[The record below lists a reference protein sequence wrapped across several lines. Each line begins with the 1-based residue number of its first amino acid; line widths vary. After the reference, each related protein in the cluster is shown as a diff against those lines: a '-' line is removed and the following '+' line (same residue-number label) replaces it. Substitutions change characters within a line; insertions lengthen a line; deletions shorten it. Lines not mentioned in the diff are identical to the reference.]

1 MTTTIPNKLLSMTL
15 AVILGTVWG
24 APHTFAQ
31 GQPAIEVL
39 ELRFEQ
45 TARFLEGFSAE
56 KDKLGQKI
64 EKNDEEI
71 QQLKSNDQLSYLERQ
86 KLEALL
92 KASQDVSKKVAALDR
107 KIRESQQRHTQT
119 GQQLI
124 KLYESEI
131 DKAVAALEKGG
142 QNAQNRQAFLNRID
156 RLRHKRTSVQQAAG
170 LQKVDELQI
179 NQLDISPDDTPRQVR
194 QKGDLLKDQEE
205 KYRTRARALQAR
217 AAELQKELDLRTRV
231 SEMVEDLALF
241 DQQEEALTNL
251 ASQSGESAVTAGLD
265 VVESS
270 DRAALAGETILVG
283 QKDFDFITLS
293 GDVIEDLI
301 ENLAHQ
307 EQEAEARADSLSLRA
322 AQFYHAAEELK
333 KQ

>member
-1 MTTTIPNKLLSMTL
+1 MTTTMRNKLLAMTL
-15 AVILGTVWG
+15 AVVLGTVGG
-24 APHTFAQ
+24 ASHTFSQ
-31 GQPAIEVL
+31 GQPTLEVL

-45 TARFLEGFSAE
+45 TARFLDGLAVE
-56 KDKLGQKI
+56 KDNLGQKI
-64 EKNDEEI
+64 GKNDEEI
-71 QQLKSNDQLSYLERQ
+71 QKLKSKKKLSYLERQ

-92 KASQDVSKKVAALDR
+92 KASQDISKKVAALGR

-142 QNAQNRQAFLNRID
+142 QNVQNRQTLLNRID
-156 RLRHKRTSVQQAAG
+156 RLRHKRTSVQHAAG
-170 LQKVDELQI
+170 LQTVDELQI
-179 NQLDISPDDTPRQVR
+179 NQLDISPNDTPRQVR

-205 KYRTRARALQAR
+205 KYRKRARALQTR

-251 ASQSGESAVTAGLD
+251 PSQSGETAVTTGLD
-265 VVESS
+265 VG
-270 DRAALAGETILVG
+270 DATTRAALAGETILVG

-293 GDVIEDLI
+293 GDLIEDLI
-301 ENLAHQ
+301 ASLAHQ
-307 EQEAEARADSLSLRA
+307 KQEAEARADSLSQRA
-322 AQFYHAAEELK
+322 TQFYHAAEELK